1 MNTYNIN
8 ELSSTSESDCGYLVD
23 SRYCRTTVR
32 CKRKALKKTIKLIH
46 GRCVVI
52 YRGSG
57 DLLPIAAKDADRNCY
72 CDFVFVCHDPKPMNL
87 AKEISTMSRSRS
99 AIHDSST
106 SDDDEDNDAEN
117 NNNNNNIFQKRFI
130 PSSRNQRLSKQNS
143 FLFPTKIND
152 SNNNENTDSFITI
165 GRETVIKNSCVTK
178 HIDTNENERSN
189 EQLVVEEIDVDVD
202 ELIDG
207 DQPSASIVYFPS
219 SHTKPTSNIVIDK
232 SR

>member
-8 ELSSTSESDCGYLVD
+8 ELSSTSESDSEYLVD
-23 SRYCRTTVR
+23 SRYCRATIK

-46 GRCVVI
+46 GRCVVV

-72 CDFVFVCHDPKPMNL
+72 CDFVFVSHDPKPMNL
-87 AKEISTMSRSRS
+87 AKEISAMSRSRS

-106 SDDDEDNDAEN
+106 SDDDDDDDNNIEN
-117 NNNNNNIFQKRFI
+117 NNNMFQKRFM

-152 SNNNENTDSFITI
+152 SNNNGNTDSFIKI
-165 GRETVIKNSCVTK
+165 GRESVIKNNCVTK
-178 HIDTNENERSN
+178 HIDIDENERLN
-189 EQLVVEEIDVDVD
+189 EQLIVEEIDVNVD
-202 ELIDG
+202 ELINADG
-207 DQPSASIVYFPS
+207 PSVSIVYFPS
-219 SHTKPTSNIVIDK
+219 SQTKPLSNIAIDK